1 MCKGCNLLQRPG
13 ESQIASQRG
22 YLQHVS
28 ANSAGGDAVTE
39 VTYSMLL
46 PSIAVVLFKLPDS
59 LHITALQTVIRQSR
73 LSDYRSCCSSGWVSV
88 HGAVRLISWS
98 GMKRPL
104 HESSEML

>member
-1 MCKGCNLLQRPG
+1 MQFVATAWG
-13 ESQIASQRG
+13 
-22 YLQHVS
+22 VS
-28 ANSAGGDAVTE
+28 NCQSAWLFTACVGTNSAGGDAVTE